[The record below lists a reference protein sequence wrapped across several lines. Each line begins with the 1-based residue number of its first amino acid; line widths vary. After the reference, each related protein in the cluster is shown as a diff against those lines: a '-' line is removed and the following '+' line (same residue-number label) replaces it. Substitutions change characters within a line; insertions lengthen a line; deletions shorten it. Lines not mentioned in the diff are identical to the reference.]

1 MFEKIQEF
9 LANLPSLRR
18 LTLKLKNK
26 IYQHRPQITFK
37 GISNFRR
44 GNLLVSLK
52 IPPKKLKSFHRF
64 LPLVLPHPGTSHIS
78 SDLHGSNKWQL
89 TLTLTC
95 PNFQGGWIRKSMA
108 FTRFLSFFWLNDI
121 KIDGCEKKNCL
132 TRNSC
137 LKKFQDLSTK
147 ICMSSLEKEIARNMA
162 ILGIYDKF
170 EGVYNSTSTLL
181 L

>member
-108 FTRFLSFFWLNDI
+108 FTRFLSFFLVKWHKDWWMW
-121 KIDGCEKKNCL
+121 EKKLLNQKFLFKKVSGSINKNLHVKPGKRNCA
-132 TRNSC
+132 
-137 LKKFQDLSTK
+137 KYGY
-147 ICMSSLEKEIARNMA
+147 
-162 ILGIYDKF
+162 LGY
-170 EGVYNSTSTLL
+170 LW
-181 L
+181 